1 MYSNLFAFTGASG
14 YFPSDYVEQLVV
26 PQQMPGMM
34 APAPQQVHGGP
45 TAMLQRQNPAMMSPG
60 QSHQNPAFNTA
71 APPQQMQRSPM
82 VPASSNT
89 VRARVLFNFAGDGP
103 NQMKLTAGETV
114 EVISRGPPGG
124 WCTGVRGAF
133 PTDYV
138 EVMNGGTTQMGQ
150 TSGFNPVSM
159 QSGNP
164 LGTALH
170 GNTATGATSR
180 TQSPI
185 GLISPYQVGPLG
197 KSTSN
202 DDSGKIRID
211 ISPSTKPRTVDL
223 TGLLIQEAPTTPMG
237 SLLDLDSDIPTK
249 LNPMSSSKVQD
260 FDIYNSNVPPTL
272 VPQRITSL
280 LDLDEVDIL
289 QPQTRSNSGMKPSG
303 SGMSMTKGGS
313 NGLDAALDGLLLS
326 SHPMST
332 LTPTAAAAAS
342 LPGVDNISKNNSF
355 TSMASGTN
363 KIMSSFDKLDIFGD
377 SGTAGKVIEPTP
389 NSRFMTGM
397 EGSNMI
403 MPHTSAVSSMVI
415 PEEKPEVAK
424 SDLKPPPVAARV
436 VPPSMHARA
445 IYTRESEGP
454 TELSLECG
462 DFILVETK
470 DSEWWYGSI
479 VTGAAGNGKNS
490 GSRSGFFPGN
500 YVELV
505 DSEVVAAALLSNPSL
520 GHAAPSAYDSM
531 MQLASASQSRA
542 AAAGQSLSRGASL
555 LLPDLGGG
563 LKRQALCAKFS
574 PTFVCST
581 AIGEN
586 IPIWKHPIFA
596 DFFVDIHVPHAAPQV
611 VNDSKQPVI
620 TNFTI
625 KKMSVALRFVSVA
638 LQRARETFVN
648 SKNKISNEDEVRNE
662 YLSQVLLHGIGVFS
676 DGSKLCEK
684 LPANTGTPLTLSVC
698 DIICMLFF
706 VLSAVSAI
714 TPLSSK

>member
-1 MYSNLFAFTGASG
+1 
-14 YFPSDYVEQLVV
+14 
-26 PQQMPGMM
+26 
-34 APAPQQVHGGP
+34 
-45 TAMLQRQNPAMMSPG
+45 MLQRQNPAMMSPG
-60 QSHQNPAFNTA
+60 QSLQNPSFNAA

-82 VPASSNT
+82 VAVSSNT
-89 VRARVLFNFAGDGP
+89 VRARVLFNFSGDGP
-103 NQMKLTAGETV
+103 NQMKLTAGETI
-114 EVISRGPPGG
+114 EVITRGPPGG

-138 EVMNGGTTQMGQ
+138 EVMNGGATQMGQ
-150 TSGFNPVSM
+150 SHP

-164 LGTALH
+164 LGTPLQ
-170 GNTATGATSR
+170 GNANTGVTSR
-180 TQSPI
+180 TQSQI

-197 KSTSN
+197 KSASN

-249 LNPMSSSKVQD
+249 LNSVPSSKVQE
-260 FDIYNSNVPPTL
+260 FDIYNSNVTPAL

-289 QPQTRSNSGMKPSG
+289 QPQTRSNSGMKLSG
-303 SGMSMTKGGS
+303 NGMSMTNGGS
-313 NGLDAALDGLLLS
+313 NSLDAALDGLLLS

-332 LTPTAAAAAS
+332 LTPTTAAAVPARQDS
-342 LPGVDNISKNNSF
+342 SSISKNNSF
-355 TSMASGTN
+355 ASMASGTS

-377 SGTAGKVIEPTP
+377 SGTADKVIEPMT
-389 NSRFMTGM
+389 NNRSKTGM
-397 EGSNMI
+397 EGNSMVTA
-403 MPHTSAVSSMVI
+403 HTSAVSSMII
-415 PEEKPEVAK
+415 PDEKQEVVK
-424 SDLKPPPVAARV
+424 SEQKPPPVAARV
-436 VPPSMHARA
+436 IPPSMHARA

-505 DSEVVAAALLSNPSL
+505 DSEVVAAALISNPSL

-531 MQLASASQSRA
+531 MQLASAGHSKASV
-542 AAAGQSLSRGASL
+542 AGQSLARGASL
-555 LLPDLGGG
+555 LLPELGGG
-563 LKRQALCAKFS
+563 LKRQAVCPKFS

-586 IPIWKHPIFA
+586 IPIWRHPIFA
-596 DFFVDIHVPHAAPQV
+596 DFFVDIHVPHAPPPAV
-611 VNDSKQPVI
+611 NNDSKQPVI
-620 TNFTI
+620 TNYTV

-648 SKNKISNEDEVRNE
+648 SKNKISTEDEVRNE

-684 LPANTGTPLTLSVC
+684 LPANTGANPLRVVVSCVERNLRNHTTKLQKILHYLMVILTL
-698 DIICMLFF
+698 
-706 VLSAVSAI
+706 
-714 TPLSSK
+714 

>member
-1 MYSNLFAFTGASG
+1 
-14 YFPSDYVEQLVV
+14 
-26 PQQMPGMM
+26 
-34 APAPQQVHGGP
+34 
-45 TAMLQRQNPAMMSPG
+45 MLQRQNLAMMSPG
-60 QSHQNPAFNTA
+60 QSLQNPAFNAA

-82 VPASSNT
+82 VAVSSNT

-103 NQMKLTAGETV
+103 NQMKLTAGETI

-124 WCTGVRGAF
+124 WCTGTRGAF

-138 EVMNGGTTQMGQ
+138 EVVNVGTTQMGQ
-150 TSGFNPVSM
+150 TSVLNS

-164 LGTALH
+164 LGVTLH
-170 GNTATGATSR
+170 GNATTGMTSR

-185 GLISPYQVGPLG
+185 ALISPYQVGPLG

-249 LNPMSSSKVQD
+249 LNSMPSSKVQD
-260 FDIYNSNVPPTL
+260 FDIYNSNVTPTL

-289 QPQTRSNSGMKPSG
+289 QPQTRSNSGMKSSG
-303 SGMSMTKGGS
+303 NGMSMTKGGS

-332 LTPTAAAAAS
+332 LTPTSSAAVPARQDS
-342 LPGVDNISKNNSF
+342 SSISKNNSF
-355 TSMASGTN
+355 TSMASGTS

-377 SGTAGKVIEPTP
+377 SGTADKVIEPMS
-389 NSRFMTGM
+389 NNRFMTGM
-397 EGSNMI
+397 AGNSMVTA
-403 MPHTSAVSSMVI
+403 HTSAVSSMII
-415 PEEKPEVAK
+415 PDEKQEVVK
-424 SDLKPPPVAARV
+424 SELKPPPVAARII
-436 VPPSMHARA
+436 PPSMHARA

-479 VTGAAGNGKNS
+479 VTGTAGNGKNS

-505 DSEVVAAALLSNPSL
+505 DSEVVAAALVANPSL

-531 MQLASASQSRA
+531 MQLASAGHGRA
-542 AAAGQSLSRGASL
+542 SAAGQSLARGASL

-563 LKRQALCAKFS
+563 LKRQAVCPKFS

-586 IPIWKHPIFA
+586 IPIWRHPIFA
-596 DFFVDIHVPHAAPQV
+596 DFFVDIHVPHASPPV

-676 DGSKLCEK
+676 DGSKLCDK
-684 LPANTGTPLTLSVC
+684 LPANTGTHPPCLCVKSCVERSLSEN
-698 DIICMLFF
+698 
-706 VLSAVSAI
+706 
-714 TPLSSK
+714 